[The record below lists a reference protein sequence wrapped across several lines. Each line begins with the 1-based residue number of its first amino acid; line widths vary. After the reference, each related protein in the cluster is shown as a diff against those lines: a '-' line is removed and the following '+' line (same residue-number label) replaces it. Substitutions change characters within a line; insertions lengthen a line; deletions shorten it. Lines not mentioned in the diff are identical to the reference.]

1 MLTAAIHAC
10 DLNNP
15 EVKRKEKKKNPR
27 RSEGQGHPWQHC
39 KFEAIL
45 T

>member
-15 EVKRKEKKKNPR
+15 EVKRKEKKKKPKKIR
-27 RSEGQGHPWQHC
+27 RSRSSL
-39 KFEAIL
+39 ATL
-45 T
+45 